1 MNLCAVILL
10 NSLALVSVCTSI
22 NAGEEEILTNFRNI
36 SRAKRGSDVMSLCSN
51 VELKWDSLE
60 SKKVPCS
67 VNGNYEL
74 HKEIG
79 KGGCGAVYMGFA
91 IIENRDVAIK
101 IADIW
106 SCDTLETE
114 AQVYK
119 DLFFGNVGPKEA
131 ASGIIPAREIVGIP
145 QVFWIGKRWLWNKET
160 YNILVMENLGPDLG
174 QLFRQHRKQFSNKT
188 VLMLAEQFL
197 NRIEL
202 LHETGYI
209 HRDIKPENFLSGLG
223 ESKDT
228 VYLADFGLAQKHDKV
243 YKEEQSFPGTAVYAS
258 MNSHLGITQ
267 SRRDDMES
275 IGYVL
280 MFFQSGSLPELFI
293 PYDSQ
298 DLETIGKMKKRTA
311 VENLC
316 KECHEEF
323 HMYIHYCRGLGF
335 DENPDYEYLRKL
347 FKNLFY
353 RLGHQ
358 YDWKFDWT
366 LEALQNTELKE
377 RRSSWNTG
385 PFDGSE

>member
-1 MNLCAVILL
+1 MGKRRRPDKFKWLSYFAVTSCVFFPIIASSRFENWCQISKRLFAVFTDTINILR
-10 NSLALVSVCTSI
+10 V
-22 NAGEEEILTNFRNI
+22 
-36 SRAKRGSDVMSLCSN
+36 DQ
-51 VELKWDSLE
+51 
-60 SKKVPCS
+60 
-67 VNGNYEL
+67 
-74 HKEIG
+74 
-79 KGGCGAVYMGFA
+79 
-91 IIENRDVAIK
+91 DVAIK
-101 IADIW
+101 IEKANGEDCNTLVKEDDI
-106 SCDTLETE
+106 
-114 AQVYK
+114 YN
-119 DLFFGNVGPKEA
+119 DLHHNGPKGEL
-131 ASGIIPAREIVGIP
+131 VLGIP
-145 QVFWIGKRWLWNKET
+145 EVFWFRTRYPLWNKKP
-160 YNILVMENLGPDLG
+160 YHILVMEHLG
-174 QLFRQHRKQFSNKT
+174 QDLYELFEQHGKQFSTKT

-197 NRIEL
+197 DRIEY
-202 LHETGYI
+202 LHERGYI
-209 HRDIKPENFLSGLG
+209 HRDIKPENFLMGLG

-228 VYLADFGLAQKHDKV
+228 VYLADFGLAQKHDEV

-258 MNSHLGITQ
+258 MNSHLGISQ

-280 MFFQSGSLPELFI
+280 MSFQSGSLPELFI
-293 PYDSQ
+293 SYNSN
-298 DLETIGKMKKRTA
+298 DLESIGKMKKRAA

-323 HMYIHYCRGLGF
+323 HMYIHYCRGLRF

-353 RLGHQ
+353 RLGHK